1 MGELLFFAKSFLIS
15 IAVILVLQIQN
26 SQGITLEERAE
37 DWIRT
42 SQVGTRISEVA
53 QGAALA
59 VRHLLEDATKEFR
72 QTLGTAES
80 SSIAQKA
87 GRLQLDLQRNPS
99 VQKSLEKAKEVVQET
114 VSN

>member
-1 MGELLFFAKSFLIS
+1 MGEVLFFVKSFLIS
-15 IAVILVLQIQN
+15 IAVILFLQIQN

-42 SQVGTRISEVA
+42 SQMGTKISEVA
-53 QGAALA
+53 KGAALA

-72 QTLGTAES
+72 QTLGNTE

-99 VQKSLEKAKEVVQET
+99 VQKSLDKAKELAQDS
-114 VSN
+114 VSK